1 MIVLL
6 FCYYVAVNKSVLK
19 FVTDLGPLVIFFYFY
34 YNNDKNLIIA
44 IPPLIVATIIAILIM
59 WIVEKTIP
67 KVPLI
72 SGILITLFGGLTIY
86 FDDPIFIYMKPTIVN
101 VIFAGTLIISKVFF
115 NKNFLKFFLQTAFQ
129 LNEIGWDKLNFRWAY
144 FFIFLALINEV
155 VWRTQP
161 ETTWVNFKVWGIL
174 PITFIFT
181 VFQLPLIRRYKI

>member
-1 MIVLL
+1 M
-6 FCYYVAVNKSVLK
+6 NKSFLK
-19 FVTDLGPLVIFFYFY
+19 FATDFGPLLIFFTIY
-34 YNNDKNLIIA
+34 YKTENNLSAA
-44 IPPLIVATIIAILIM
+44 IPPLIISTIIAVAIM
-59 WIVEKTIP
+59 YFVEKKIP
-67 KVPLI
+67 YVPLI
-72 SGILITLFGGLTIY
+72 GGVIITLFGGLTLY
-86 FDDPIFIYMKPTIVN
+86 FDNPVFIYMKPTIVN
-101 VIFAGTLIISKVFF
+101 VIFAGTLIVSKVFF

-144 FFIFLALINEV
+144 FFIFLALINEI